1 MHSLVRRY
9 LKTGIAF
16 LALGLAL
23 GLWMM
28 VERELYQRFPSPY
41 MTSAHTHAI
50 LVGFVMMMILGVA
63 LWLFPR
69 PAKDDAR

>member
-16 LALGLAL
+16 LALGLTL

-28 VERELYQRFPSPY
+28 AERELLRRFPSP
-41 MTSAHTHAI
+41 
-50 LVGFVMMMILGVA
+50 
-63 LWLFPR
+63 
-69 PAKDDAR
+69 

>member
-16 LALGLAL
+16 LALGPTL

-28 VERELYQRFPSPY
+28 AERELFERDP
-41 MTSAHTHAI
+41 
-50 LVGFVMMMILGVA
+50 G
-63 LWLFPR
+63 PR
-69 PAKDDAR
+69 KPADLDEPPERPFGPDDVEPPRRS